1 MVISPRLPEGPPPAQ
16 QKERAKL
23 NPNPQA
29 ALKERA
35 RALARITPAARAAI
49 RTKQASSGE
58 QGSEDE
64 PGDSQEDEVEEEAN
78 GDQEEEPE
86 EKEDEPEEKEEEP
99 EELGEERSSEEMR
112 SSGNQGE
119 GTPEVSTPK
128 SEDGYIDPDHNG
140 DQAGMTDAG
149 EVTGGQG
156 AMTDGGGSVGP
167 KRRGNRGGKKHRKK
181 QNTGSTSDAGWYRV
195 PGGTS
200 GASGSEG
207 SRGSWKSWKSA
218 TKGYGGYVAAS
229 QKARNWR

>member
-1 MVISPRLPEGPPPAQ
+1 MVLSPRLPDGPPPHQ
-16 QKERAKL
+16 LKERAKL

-35 RALARITPAARAAI
+35 RALARSTPAARAAL

-64 PGDSQEDEVEEEAN
+64 PGDSQEDESEEEAN

-86 EKEDEPEEKEEEP
+86 EKEEEPEEKEEEP

-149 EVTGGQG
+149 EVTEGQG
-156 AMTDGGGSVGP
+156 AATDGGGSVGP

-181 QNTGSTSDAGWYRV
+181 QNTGSTSDAGWYNI
-195 PGGTS
+195 GS
-200 GASGSEG
+200 GASGSDG
-207 SRGSWKSWKSA
+207 SRGGWKSWKSG

-229 QKARNWR
+229 QKARGWR